1 MRSTNSGASRLFLSA
16 VVTNYRFYLVNRYDQ
31 IINVRIFE
39 CDGADAIE
47 DSARTLLAEYK
58 VAEAVEAWDGLVRV
72 YRLDRSGITTR
83 ILHS

>member
-1 MRSTNSGASRLFLSA
+1 LSA
-16 VVTNYRFYLVNRYDQ
+16 VVTNYRFYLNRYDQ

-47 DSARTLLAEYK
+47 DTARTLLAEYK
-58 VAEAVEAWDGLVRV
+58 AAAAVEAWDGLVRV
-72 YRLDRSGITTR
+72 YRIDRSGITTR